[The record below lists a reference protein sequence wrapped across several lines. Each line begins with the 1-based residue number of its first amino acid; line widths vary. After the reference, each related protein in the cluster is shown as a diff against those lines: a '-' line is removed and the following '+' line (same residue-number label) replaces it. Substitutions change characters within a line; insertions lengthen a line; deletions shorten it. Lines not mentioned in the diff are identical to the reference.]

1 MLRNY
6 LIIAY
11 RNLLKNKVFS
21 LINIFGLAI
30 GMAAC
35 LLILQYVSFELSYDQ
50 FHEKANV
57 IYRVIN
63 DRYQNGKLIQHGT
76 ITYSPVGAALYED
89 YEEVVAHTEL
99 FPTGEVVVS
108 YQDKKV
114 VATETIATDTSFL
127 TLFSFP
133 VLAGDAKT
141 ALQDMHSI
149 VLSASLAQ
157 KIFDG
162 ASGQFE
168 TLIGKTVQLATFPD
182 PFTVTAIIEVPHNSH
197 LQFSLLISS
206 EAVIDWT
213 QNEDSRWAWSDF
225 YHYVQLL
232 PGTNHHI
239 FEKKLAGFSERHF
252 QGNSVSGS
260 VEKFYLQPLQ
270 DAYLYSDFEYEIG
283 VTGSGTVVW
292 GLLSIA
298 IIILAIAW
306 INYINLSTA
315 SSMERAK
322 EVGIRKVAGAQR
334 GQVIR
339 QYMVEALLVNLL
351 GIIVAFTVIQ
361 MTQPSFNN
369 LLEQKLSI
377 TGLFTAGSYALIF
390 SLVLITLLGI
400 FLSGFYPAFVLAS
413 YTPIKVLRGKF
424 SSSSKGNALRKGLVV
439 AQFATSI
446 ALMAAALIVY
456 QQVQFMQK
464 EELGVNLEQVLVIR
478 SPDLTQWDSTYID
491 RMNSY
496 KEGVRGNAYISQAT
510 SSNRVPGQRLGRIFE
525 IKSRFSEEGPRYTSS
540 FMGVDPD
547 FFDLYNIPLLAGR
560 KFQINDYN
568 PDWNRL
574 HHIVLNESAVKLLGF
589 PNVEEAIGETIHIF
603 DKAWEVVGIVADFH
617 QQSLHHPMEPI
628 VFQPTYS
635 TYNPISVKLS
645 TQNLSETI
653 SMLEQKYATFFP
665 GNPFDYYFLDERFAR
680 QYQQDQL
687 FGKVFGLFTMLA
699 LLVSCIGLFGLSSYT
714 IVKRTKEIGIRKVLG
729 ASVQSIVILLSKD
742 FIKLLFIASLM
753 ALPLAYWVMQRW
765 LENYAFRIEISWWLL
780 SVPIVFVLLISLLTV
795 SFQTIRAALS
805 NPINSL
811 RNE

>member
-1 MLRNY
+1 MLKNY
-6 LIIAY
+6 LKIAY

-76 ITYSPVGAALYED
+76 ITYSPVGAALNED
-89 YEEVVAHTEL
+89 YEEVVAHTKV

-108 YQDKKV
+108 YQDKKI
-114 VATETIATDTSFL
+114 VATETIATDASFL

-133 VLAGDAKT
+133 ILAGDAKT

-182 PFTVTAIIEVPHNSH
+182 PFTVTAIVEVPHNSH
-197 LQFSLLISS
+197 LQFSFLVSS
-206 EAVIDWT
+206 RAVIDWT
-213 QNEDSRWAWSDF
+213 QNEDSRWTWSDF

-232 PGTNHHI
+232 PGTDHHI
-239 FEKKLAGFSERHF
+239 FEKKLVRFSERHF

-260 VEKFYLQPLQ
+260 EEKFYLQPLRK
-270 DAYLYSDFEYEIG
+270 AHLYSDFEYEIG
-283 VTGSGTVVW
+283 ITGSSIVVW
-292 GLLSIA
+292 GLLCIA
-298 IIILAIAW
+298 ILILFIAW
-306 INYINLSTA
+306 INYVNLSTA
-315 SSMERAK
+315 RSMERAK
-322 EVGIRKVAGAQR
+322 EVGIRKVAGAQK
-334 GQVIR
+334 GQLVK
-339 QYMVEALLVNLL
+339 QYLIEALLVNSL
-351 GIIVAFTVIQ
+351 GIIVAFTVMQIA
-361 MTQPSFNN
+361 QPAFNN

-377 TGLFTAGSYALIF
+377 TGLFTAGSYWLLI
-390 SLVLITLLGI
+390 SLVLITIVGI
-400 FLSGFYPAFVLAS
+400 FLSGLYPAFILAS

-424 SSSSKGNALRKGLVV
+424 SSSSKGNRLRKSLVV
-439 AQFATSI
+439 TQFATSI
-446 ALMAAALIVY
+446 ALMAASLVVY

-464 EELGVNLEQVLVIR
+464 EKLGVDLEQVLVIR

-491 RMNSY
+491 RMDSF
-496 KEGVRGNAYISQAT
+496 KEGVRGNAYISQAA
-510 SSNRVPGQRLGRIFE
+510 SSNRVPGQRLGRVFE
-525 IKSRFSEEGPRYTSS
+525 IKSRFSEEGTQYTSS

-547 FFDLYNIPLLAGR
+547 FFDLYHIPLLAGR
-560 KFQINDYN
+560 KFQNSDYN

-574 HHIVLNESAVKLLGF
+574 HHTVLNESAVKLLGF
-589 PNVEEAIGETIHIF
+589 PGVEEAIGETIHIF
-603 DKAWEVVGIVADFH
+603 DKAWEVIGIVADFH
-617 QQSLHHPMEPI
+617 QQSLHYPVKPI

-645 TQNLSETI
+645 TKNLSETI
-653 SMLEQKYATFFP
+653 AMLEQKYATFFP

-680 QYQQDQL
+680 QYQQDKL
-687 FGKVFGLFTMLA
+687 FGKVFGLFTTLA

-729 ASVQSIVILLSKD
+729 ASILSIVALLSKD
-742 FIKLLFIASLM
+742 FIKLIFIASLLAM
-753 ALPLAYWVMQRW
+753 PVAYWIMQKW
-765 LENYAFRIEISWWLL
+765 LENYAFRIDIGWWLL
-780 SVPIVFVLLISLLTV
+780 LIPVALILMIALLTV
-795 SFQTIRAALS
+795 SVQTIKTALA
-805 NPINSL
+805 NPVKSL
-811 RNE
+811 RYE